1 MTPTLK
7 VDTAQLAAAGQAF
20 QAASDAVPAAPAF
33 YIPTGS
39 DALTAAAAANAPKFA
54 DPVTTGLPKLK
65 TETAAYAANIKDAAS
80 TYATTDQQAAADV
93 LKQKLDDPAGQGSGS
108 DGGVPG
114 VGGGGGSAA
123 GGADSAKAG
132 ATSAAAAGAPG
143 AGGDPM
149 SQLSQLGQIGGQML
163 QMPMQLGQ
171 MAGAIPQTAMQMAQ
185 QVGQQIGQIAGKKG
199 ESDKDKPEDAD
210 KKSAEDKKADNEKK
224 SADDKDKSQA
234 QSEKAQPKA
243 PIDGKHAATPIHGSG
258 TAPAPPSSAPRHA
271 APTRPN
277 VEEQL

>member
-39 DALTAAAAANAPKFA
+39 DALSAAAAANAPKFA
-54 DPVTTGLPKLK
+54 EPITTGLPKLK

-93 LKQKLDDPAGQGSGS
+93 LKQKLDDPAGQGSG
-108 DGGVPG
+108 GGGAPS
-114 VGGGGGSAA
+114 GGGGAASAA
-123 GGADSAKAG
+123 GGANSAKAG

-149 SQLSQLGQIGGQML
+149 SQLSQLGQVGGQML

-185 QVGQQIGQIAGKKG
+185 QVGQQIGQMMGKQG

-210 KKSAEDKKADNEKK
+210 KKSAEDKKADDEKK
-224 SADDKDKSQA
+224 SAENKDKSHA
-234 QSEKAQPKA
+234 QPEKAQPKA
-243 PIDGKHAATPIHGSG
+243 PVEGKHAASPIHGSG
-258 TAPAPPSSAPRHA
+258 AAPVPPSSAPRHA

-277 VEEQL
+277 LEEQL